1 MVVVLVLAG
10 LAVLGAV
17 VVLAMGRG
25 GELAP
30 ARPDHAP
37 FRLPPGH
44 ALTAP
49 DVALLRLPRGL
60 WGYQVEVAD
69 ETLHRLAYALS
80 ERDVRVAELERQVD
94 VLRNRLGDAEV
105 DAVDDPYAPY
115 DREIEPK
122 LYGPGERV
130 SWDDPEQAAHPG
142 DDPVRPGDDS
152 VDDPIDLA
160 KRRDDEDKP

>member
-30 ARPDHAP
+30 ARPDHPP
-37 FRLPPGH
+37 FRLPPGR

-49 DVALLRLPRGL
+49 DVAMLRLPRGL

-80 ERDVRVAELERQVD
+80 ERDVRVAELEHQVD
-94 VLRNRLGDAEV
+94 VLRRRLGDAGV
-105 DAVDDPYAPY
+105 DVADDLYAPY

-122 LYGPGERV
+122 LYGSGERAP
-130 SWDDPEQAAHPG
+130 WDDSEQADRPG
-142 DDPVRPGDDS
+142 GDPADPTVDDPV
-152 VDDPIDLA
+152 DLA
-160 KRRDDEDKP
+160 KRRDEDDRP